1 MLWKGKMTKVLDF
14 YRLKRYNISIS
25 IYPEDNMKILV
36 VGLGLIGGSLCKA
49 LKKYSHHTVIGC
61 DLNHDIENAALR
73 DVAVDEVFD
82 GNYAG
87 FDIAI
92 IALFPDSAEKWFA
105 DNAEKLDKD
114 TLVTDV
120 CGIKGEFSKR
130 MRNIAD
136 ANGLRYVGTH
146 PMAGKE
152 FGGYYNSNADL
163 FVKANY
169 IVVPFEDSERMD
181 VMLLKK
187 IAKDV
192 GAGKIIETSPENHD
206 KMIAYTSQLAHI
218 VSSAYVKSPEL
229 GLECGFSGGSFQ
241 DMTRIATMNEK
252 MWTDLFMQNREN
264 LQYELD
270 LLIENLKKYSDAL
283 HRADS
288 AEMLSLIAEG
298 RELKEDN
305 LRHRVGQP
313 N

>member
-1 MLWKGKMTKVLDF
+1 M
-14 YRLKRYNISIS
+14 N
-25 IYPEDNMKILV
+25 ILV

-49 LKKYSHHTVIGC
+49 LKKYTYHTVTGC

-73 DVAVDEVFD
+73 DVALDSVFD
-82 GNYAG
+82 GSYKG
-87 FDIAI
+87 YDLIV
-92 IALFPDSAEKWFA
+92 IALFPEASERFLSEHAAEI
-105 DNAEKLDKD
+105 EKNILI
-114 TLVTDV
+114 TDV
-120 CGIKGEFSKR
+120 CGIKGGFSER
-130 MRNIAD
+130 MKEISE
-136 ANGLRYVGTH
+136 ANGLRYVGIH

-152 FGGYYNSNADL
+152 FGGYYNSTADL
-163 FVKANY
+163 FVKANF
-169 IVVPFEDSERMD
+169 IVAPFEDSSESD
-181 VMLLKK
+181 IELLTKL
-187 IAKDV
+187 AKEI
-192 GAGKIIETSPENHD
+192 GAGKIVVTSPENHD

-270 LLIENLKKYSDAL
+270 TLISNLKKYSEAL
-283 HRADS
+283 KNGDSERMRA
-288 AEMLSLIAEG
+288 LIAEG
-298 RELKEDN
+298 RELKEEN

>member
-1 MLWKGKMTKVLDF
+1 MKYLPP
-14 YRLKRYNISIS
+14 ISRGS
-25 IYPEDNMKILV
+25 RNQLGGDSMNILV
-36 VGLGLIGGSLCKA
+36 VGLGLIGGSMCKA
-49 LKKYSHHTVIGC
+49 LKKYTYHTVTGC

-73 DVAVDEVFD
+73 DVAAD
-82 GNYAG
+82 
-87 FDIAI
+87 DIFNGSFEGKDI
-92 IALFPDSAEKWFA
+92 VVIALFPEAAEKWFA
-105 DNAEKLDKD
+105 ENASKLDKK

-120 CGIKGEFSKR
+120 CGIKGAFSYR
-130 MRNIAD
+130 MKDIAEK
-136 ANGLRYVGTH
+136 NGVRYLGIH

-152 FGGYYNSNADL
+152 FGGYYNSTGDL
-163 FVKANY
+163 FQNANF
-169 IVVPFEDSERMD
+169 IVAPFEDSRQED
-181 VMLLKK
+181 VIILKK
-187 IAKDV
+187 IAKDI
-192 GAGKIIETSPENHD
+192 GAGKIVETSPADHD
-206 KMIAYTSQLAHI
+206 KIIAYTSQLAHI

-229 GLECGFSGGSFQ
+229 NLECGFSGGSFQ

-252 MWTDLFMQNREN
+252 MWTDLFMQNREY

-283 HRADS
+283 RKGDA

>member
-1 MLWKGKMTKVLDF
+1 M
-14 YRLKRYNISIS
+14 N
-25 IYPEDNMKILV
+25 ILV

-49 LKKYSHHTVIGC
+49 LKKYTYHTVTGC

-73 DVAVDEVFD
+73 DVALDNVFD
-82 GNYAG
+82 GSFEGY
-87 FDIAI
+87 DLII
-92 IALFPDSAEKWFA
+92 IALFPQGSEIFFKE
-105 DNAEKLDKD
+105 NAPKISKN
-114 TLVTDV
+114 TLITDV
-120 CGIKGEFSKR
+120 CGIKGEFSDR
-130 MRNIAD
+130 MKAIAE
-136 ANGLRYVGTH
+136 ANGLRYVGIH

-152 FGGYYNSNADL
+152 FGGYYNSTADL
-163 FVKANY
+163 FVKANF
-169 IVVPFEDSERMD
+169 IIAPFEDSDEKD
-181 VMLLKK
+181 TELLKNVATE
-187 IAKDV
+187 I
-192 GAGKIIETSPENHD
+192 GAGKIVVTSPENHD

-270 LLIENLKKYSDAL
+270 TLIANLNKYSEAL
-283 HRADS
+283 KSGDKDKMKA
-288 AEMLSLIAEG
+288 LIAEG
-298 RELKEDN
+298 RELKEEN

>member
-1 MLWKGKMTKVLDF
+1 
-14 YRLKRYNISIS
+14 
-25 IYPEDNMKILV
+25 MKILV
-36 VGLGLIGGSLCKA
+36 VGLGLIGGSMCKA
-49 LKKYSHHTVIGC
+49 LKKYTHHTVTGC
-61 DLNHDIENAALR
+61 DLNHDIEFAALR
-73 DVAVDEVFD
+73 DVAIDDVYSGELSGYDLIV
-82 GNYAG
+82 
-87 FDIAI
+87 
-92 IALFPDSAEKWFA
+92 IALFPEAAENWLRE
-105 DNAEKLDKD
+105 NASSIAKN
-114 TLVTDV
+114 TLITDV
-120 CGIKGEFSKR
+120 CGIKGEFSVR
-130 MRNIAD
+130 MKCIAE
-136 ANGLRYVGTH
+136 ANGLRYVGMH

-163 FVKANY
+163 FVKANF
-169 IVVPFEDSERMD
+169 IIAPFADSQPEDVVF
-181 VMLLKK
+181 LKK
-187 IAKDV
+187 LAKDL
-192 GAGKIIETSPENHD
+192 GAGKIVETTPENHD

-252 MWTDLFMQNREN
+252 MWTDLFMQNREH

-283 HRADS
+283 RNGD
-288 AEMLSLIAEG
+288 AERMLQLIAEG